1 MLLQRESL
9 GRVAALY
16 ACQVLETRILLWK
29 REEAV
34 REAMGK
40 LGESEHGKREA
51 IREAVTLGHSWGR
64 IASLFG
70 V

>member
-1 MLLQRESL
+1 VTVSL
-9 GRVAALY
+9 
-16 ACQVLETRILLWK
+16 CK
-29 REEAV
+29 REEAI

-40 LGESEHGKREA
+40 LGHLKQAKREA
-51 IREAVTLGHSWGR
+51 IREAVSLGHSWGR